1 MISVLPASLLLVV
14 FFGLLTVHAAFLGV
28 VWVRS
33 TILQEL
39 ESNKKEIEGGKF
51 LSSTYG
57 EINLTRGLKRK
68 FRDELEGVKRKGVSL
83 SGGIATDFKEHI
95 FFSICGIFLIL
106 VREIQLSWYFLEII
120 FVLILCVSCFLLYW
134 SAKLHSDLIKL
145 PLALDRKFDEVIHQ
159 TILET
164 GITRLKKLKRER

>member
-28 VWVRS
+28 VGARS

-68 FRDELEGVKRKGVSL
+68 FRDELEGVKRKCVSL
-83 SGGIATDFKEHI
+83 SGGIATDFKGNI
-95 FFSICGIFLIL
+95 FISICGIFLIL
-106 VREIQLSWYFLEII
+106 VRETQSSWYFLEII
-120 FVLILCVSCFLLYW
+120 FFLICVSCFLLYW